1 MSTTMNTMEEQPKS
15 PVSEETS
22 SSKHS
27 DPHTSVQELKAKLNA
42 INDEKEK
49 WFAKR
54 LEIGNQIKAEIQKIK
69 DSLGKRN
76 ALSATV
82 QHEKKKRDELNK
94 IISEKVKEAKS
105 LQGDKKEEVKVE
117 RKMHPEEL
125 RKQIAGLEKR
135 IETEGLSFDKEKQLM
150 KTINTLR
157 KQYATAMKAEEGWA
171 KSRGVSK
178 EISDLK
184 KQANEA
190 HKVVQESAKESQTKH
205 ESLITESRKIDE
217 LKKVEKEAHDKFME
231 LKKQFN
237 DTSIQ
242 LKMLLPELREMRETR
257 KKQRFEQE
265 RSAEEQNKKT
275 LAEKIRTVEEK
286 LKSGGKKV
294 KLTMEDL
301 LAFQGMKE

>member
-1 MSTTMNTMEEQPKS
+1 MGEQQP
-15 PVSEETS
+15 PTSEISQT
-22 SSKHS
+22 KNI
-27 DPHTSVQELKAKLNA
+27 HTSVQELKAKLNA
-42 INDEKEK
+42 INEEKEK

-54 LEIGNQIKAEIQKIK
+54 LEVGHQIKAEIQKIK
-69 DSLGKRN
+69 ASLEKRN
-76 ALSATV
+76 ALSAAV
-82 QHEKKKRDELNK
+82 QQEKKKRDELNK

-105 LQGDKKEEVKVE
+105 LQGDKKEEA
-117 RKMHPEEL
+117 RHPEEL

-157 KQYATAMKAEEGWA
+157 KQYAAAMKVEESWA

-190 HKVVQESAKESQTKH
+190 HKVVQESAKESQVKH
-205 ESLITESRKIDE
+205 EALISESKKIDE

-237 DTSIQ
+237 ETSGQ
-242 LKMLLPELREMRETR
+242 LKMLLPELREMRETK

-265 RSAEEQNKKT
+265 RASEEQNKKT
-275 LAEKIRTVEEK
+275 IAEKVRSVEEK
-286 LKSGGKKV
+286 LKSRGKKV

>member
-1 MSTTMNTMEEQPKS
+1 MEEQQKTATS
-15 PVSEETS
+15 PEETS
-22 SSKHS
+22 PLKHS
-27 DPHTSVQELKAKLNA
+27 DPHTTVQELKAKLNA
-42 INDEKEK
+42 INEEKEK

-54 LEIGNQIKAEIQKIK
+54 LEIGNQIKVEIQKIK
-69 DSLGKRN
+69 DSLEKRN

-82 QHEKKKRDELNK
+82 QQEKKKRDELNK
-94 IISEKVKEAKS
+94 IISDKVKEAKS
-105 LQGDKKEEVKVE
+105 LKGDKKEEVKVE
-117 RKMHPEEL
+117 PRRLHPEEL

-157 KQYATAMKAEEGWA
+157 KQYATAMKAEECWA

-205 ESLITESRKIDE
+205 EALIAESKKIDE
-217 LKKVEKEAHDKFME
+217 LKKVEKEAHEKFME

-237 DTSIQ
+237 EISTQ
-242 LKMLLPELREMRETR
+242 LKMLLPELREIRETK
-257 KKQRFEQE
+257 KKQRFDQE
-265 RSAEEQNKKT
+265 RATEEQNKKT
-275 LAEKIRTVEEK
+275 LAEKVRTVEEK

-301 LAFQGMKE
+301 LAFQGSKE